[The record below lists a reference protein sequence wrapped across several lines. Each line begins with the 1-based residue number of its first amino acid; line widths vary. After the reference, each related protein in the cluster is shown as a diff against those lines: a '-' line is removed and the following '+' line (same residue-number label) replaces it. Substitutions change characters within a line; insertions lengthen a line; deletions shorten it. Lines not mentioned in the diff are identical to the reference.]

1 MDFKIDKNLQN
12 DLNNIAESEYSTAE
26 GVLIRGL
33 IIYTKYLKKLDL
45 TGFFKGKKGIEE
57 AEKYIIALSK
67 EYNESIN
74 EVVFGCID
82 AYRAKI
88 LGLNLR
94 ERLSASGRDD
104 AYMFLDD
111 FFRGPVLSIYNKGYS
126 VNELDK
132 VMKKKYDEIK
142 MGYINEIKGYITAE
156 EKKIEENE
164 KILSEIDKELK
175 QAEAQHA
182 TLKLQHEKAKV
193 KSRFSLSPEKILESK
208 RKEEAL
214 KKEADKAFSDL
225 EMIRANWHHRDSKIL
240 ESMRKISYLK
250 NVLNNFN
257 EDINISR
264 VREEIAE

>member
-1 MDFKIDKNLQN
+1 MDLKIDINLQN
-12 DLNNIAESEYSTAE
+12 DLINIAESEYSTAE

-74 EVVFGCID
+74 EVV
-82 AYRAKI
+82 
-88 LGLNLR
+88 
-94 ERLSASGRDD
+94 
-104 AYMFLDD
+104 
-111 FFRGPVLSIYNKGYS
+111 YNKGYS

-214 KKEADKAFSDL
+214 KKEVDKAFSDL